1 MTQKVATKS
10 ELNVLTEV
18 EGWFNT
24 SSTVS
29 EVKIES
35 EGEIPGF
42 DADSTIAKLKDVKT
56 EQQVNASG
64 QTRNLKIFGD
74 PEITGTMNMDPLTNM
89 GFMGIEFPANEVKV
103 GESWTIDRPL
113 KFEATA
119 EGMVVAESGTLK
131 STYKLISLSTEG
143 PKIAKIEFN
152 SDVVINVSAMG
163 QKGKSVA
170 KIVGN
175 ANFNLETGMFETIE
189 TTSDVNLDL
198 GMIAV
203 SSKSKSTAKISKK

>member
-10 ELNVLTEV
+10 ELKILTEA
-18 EGWFNT
+18 EGWINT
-24 SSTVS
+24 ATTVS

-35 EGEIPGF
+35 DGEMPGF
-42 DADSTIAKLKDVKT
+42 DLDSTIAKLKDVKT

-64 QTRNLKIFGD
+64 QTRNLKISGD
-74 PEITGTMNMDPLTNM
+74 PEVTATMNMDPLTNM
-89 GFMGIEFPANEVKV
+89 GFMGIELPANAVKV
-103 GESWTIDRPL
+103 GDSWTIDRPL

-119 EGMVVAESGTLK
+119 EGMVIAENGTLK
-131 STYKLISLSTEG
+131 STYKLVSLSTEG
-143 PKIAKIEFN
+143 PKTANIEFT

-163 QKGKSVA
+163 QQGKSVA
-170 KIVGN
+170 KIVGK
-175 ANFNLETGMFETIE
+175 AIFNLETGMFETIE

-203 SSKSKSTAKISKK
+203 SSNSKSTAKISKK